1 MLHRMLLVS
10 LLFFIVV
17 IEGAD
22 MWSALQNKLK
32 LEVAHK

>member
-1 MLHRMLLVS
+1 MLHLMRLMS
-10 LLFFIVV
+10 LFFIVV

-22 MWSALQNKLK
+22 MWSALQSKLK

>member
-1 MLHRMLLVS
+1 MLHLMLLMS

-22 MWSALQNKLK
+22 MWSALQSRLK